1 MLMTQAGLLSHK
13 GLFAAWEPARNGSL
27 LALPS
32 SVA

>member
-1 MLMTQAGLLSHK
+1 MLVTQAGLLSHK
-13 GLFAAWEPARNGSL
+13 GLVAARESARDNSL

>member
-1 MLMTQAGLLSHK
+1 MLVTQAGLLSHE
-13 GLFAAWEPARNGSL
+13 GLLAAWESARDNSL